1 RAALPQ
7 ELLIHKV
14 LVSTKIENGTNVP
27 NPSTALPNPP
37 KAPSLGL
44 SGGSDDRF
52 KSCNFLPIRAI
63 EGLVCLAGSL
73 SGDPLTRV
81 GEPDPQR
88 IRMFA
93 IIGIVVVIGAII
105 GGYLM
110 EHGNLRVLIQPAELI
125 IIGGAAIGTVL
136 IANPIH
142 ILSQIAG
149 GVVGVFKGS
158 KFTKQ
163 RYIESL
169 RLTYELLN
177 KARRQGLMSLET
189 DVEDPEKSPI
199 FSKDAEFIKDHH
211 VRNFFCDSMRM
222 AISGVEAFELD
233 QLMEMDLEV
242 HHHESTTPITSL
254 STMADSLPGLG
265 IVAAVLGVVITMGA
279 LGGPPEEIGHKVA
292 AALVGTF
299 LGILLCYG
307 FIGPIAANMAK
318 TADEE
323 KAYLNVLKVVVISF
337 LKGTA
342 PIMAVEA
349 ARRAVPGHVRPTFKD
364 LEQACRTGGATA
376 EASSEA
382 QAAGAGG

>member
-1 RAALPQ
+1 
-7 ELLIHKV
+7 
-14 LVSTKIENGTNVP
+14 
-27 NPSTALPNPP
+27 
-37 KAPSLGL
+37 
-44 SGGSDDRF
+44 
-52 KSCNFLPIRAI
+52 
-63 EGLVCLAGSL
+63 
-73 SGDPLTRV
+73 
-81 GEPDPQR
+81 
-88 IRMFA
+88 MFA
-93 IIGIVVVIGAII
+93 IIGMVVVIGAII

-110 EHGNLRVLIQPAELI
+110 EHGNLKVLIQPAELL

-136 IANPIH
+136 IANPLH
-142 ILSQIAG
+142 ILTQITG
-149 GVVGVFKGS
+149 GAIGVFKGS

-169 RLTYELLN
+169 RLIYELLN

-199 FSKDAEFIKDHH
+199 FSKDAEFIKDDN

-222 AISGVEAFELD
+222 AISGVEAFELE
-233 QLMEMDLEV
+233 QLMDMDLEV
-242 HHHESTTPITSL
+242 HHHESTVPITSL

-307 FIGPIAANMAK
+307 FVGPLAANMAK
-318 TADEE
+318 NADDE

-349 ARRAVPGHVRPTFKD
+349 ARRAVPGHVRPSFKE
-364 LEQACRTGGATA
+364 LEQACRSGGVST

-382 QAAGAGG
+382 QAAAAEG